1 MPDHPE
7 LDFPTAIEVHSYGA
21 LLGRIRDERAAYGLP
36 PRLRSLAERFAVD
49 VLALMFPHFVD
60 GAPGEH
66 DPADDLDDLR
76 RALTAALMPTA
87 DSGLADG
94 LFADLDGIREAL
106 LLDAGAIYNGDPA
119 AHSVDEVILAYPGFF
134 ATAVYRVAHDVHRR
148 GAPLFAR
155 LLSEYAHRVT
165 GIDIH
170 AGAAIGPEFAIDH
183 GTGIVIG
190 ETAEVGARVKLYQG
204 VTLGATSVS
213 KHRQGTKRHPTVADD
228 VVIYAN
234 ATILG
239 GDTVIGRGCR
249 VGANVWVTR
258 SIPAYS
264 VVTPTARIDRRPG
277 EGSQGDD
284 DIDFHI

>member
-1 MPDHPE
+1 VPDHPE
-7 LDFPTAIEVHSYGA
+7 LDLPTAVDHRAREA
-21 LLGRIRDERAAYGLP
+21 LLDRIRDERAAYALP
-36 PRLRSLAERFAVD
+36 PRLRSLAERFAAD

-60 GAPGEH
+60 GPPSEH
-66 DPADDLDDLR
+66 DPADELDDLHR
-76 RALTAALMPTA
+76 VLAAALAPGA
-87 DSGLADG
+87 APDLVDG
-94 LFADLDGIREAL
+94 FFADLAGIREAL
-106 LLDAGAIYNGDPA
+106 LLDARAIYNGDPA

-148 GAPLFAR
+148 GAPVFAR
-155 LLSEYAHRVT
+155 LLTEFAHRVT

-170 AGAAIGPEFAIDH
+170 PCATIGPEFAIDH

-190 ETAEVGARVKLYQG
+190 ETAEVGARIKLYQG

-213 KHRQGTKRHPTVADD
+213 KRRRGTKRHPTVADD

-277 EGSQGDD
+277 EGPQGDD